1 MKYPKKIIQ
10 IGGNFHPSITT
21 TNSARDML
29 INWHNH
35 ILENGGRELSLSFI
49 DANAWTTVEWW
60 EI

>member
-35 ILENGGRELSLSFI
+35 ILENGGERTFLVFY
-49 DANAWTTVEWW
+49 
-60 EI
+60 